1 MQKSILSG
9 FFRYFKNLLDR
20 FYMSKPILRSLITCG
35 VVAGLFLGQSLY
47 AQGFKEDFGKNRIQY
62 KAFDWSYYASENF
75 EVYFYDGGDD
85 LANKTIEY
93 LESEFS
99 RITETI
105 GYFPFSKTRVFLY
118 NSIVDKQQSNVGVR
132 GRDFT
137 IGGQTNFV
145 QSQVEIAYSGDFASF
160 KKKSVFAVSDMLI
173 QEMLYGGNIAEMFQ
187 SSFTTP
193 IPIWFTAGISSYI
206 AHGWNKE
213 TDDAVRDYIANN
225 SQNKFVKLSNDMNI
239 LMGQSIWNFI
249 AQRYG
254 QRSISNILNLAR
266 IIRNEEN
273 SIERTLGVPYRQF
286 LNDWRSF
293 YGNLSVAI
301 AQETVVPNAD
311 FIISGKNRKDAIF
324 TDVEFNSTGRYL
336 AYAAL
341 NDGRFRVQVV
351 DMNSQRTTTV
361 YKGGLKL
368 IDQEVDKSQPILS
381 WADST
386 TLGVVYS
393 EAGANVLV
401 VKRLGVKGEQKIP
414 VPLLS
419 NIQSFEFKEGG
430 RLAVMTGDIN
440 GVSDAF
446 IYNLVRGQVRRITS
460 DNYDERDITYIPGTN
475 QIVFSSNRPTDS
487 VFVSGPETLDEAES
501 HQFNLYTYDLD
512 FPDSTFGKITNALAV
527 NLKPFAP
534 NSADVYYVSDQQGI
548 NNLFRYNLN
557 DTVSTQVSNLS
568 LSIKDYT
575 FDQARGRLA
584 YISIADGK
592 ESVFLETFNGLDVK
606 FSDVTRRRALE
617 VSKLLADRRK
627 ARTIENPALLDSIQK
642 KLEFIEVRPPE
653 QKLDSLKE
661 GAINTENYE
670 FKNESKVD
678 TRDYQFEKPEENKS
692 NQGRNFLSIYQNNAT
707 ENTIQGPDRYENR
720 FQTDNVVT
728 STLIDELRSF
738 SILAEIQMNDYLEN
752 HSFSGG
758 ILVPLSFNQGYD
770 VFAEYQYLKHRI
782 DLKAAYT
789 RNSIVRIDRQSFL
802 DQRYNLDR
810 FELGLGYPLTQ
821 RLRFELNPF
830 FTQTRFTD
838 RDFRLLLPVTA
849 VNPARFNDI
858 ANSSASY
865 LGINSVLVFDNSVVS
880 GTNLHEGTRAK
891 LTFEAHS
898 KASSN
903 AQSFSNVELDV
914 RHYIKINKGMY
925 LAARFFY
932 GSYFGDAPKTYFLG
946 GVDNWVSNSTEV
958 GDPLTDDLAFQPLFT
973 SVVNN
978 TGVNANKSDILFNQ
992 FTNLRGYNYNT
1003 FQGRNVLTFSGEIR
1017 FPINQLLKNNEL
1029 NSNFLRNLQIIG
1041 FYDIGSAW
1049 DDLSPFEDRNNQ
1061 NIEEISTDGSPF
1073 SAVINNFS
1081 NPWLQSTGVGMRTMF
1096 FGFFSRFDFSF
1107 PVRDFKFQSPRLQI
1121 SFGYDF

>member
-1 MQKSILSG
+1 
-9 FFRYFKNLLDR
+9 
-20 FYMSKPILRSLITCG
+20 MSKPILRSLITCG
-35 VVAGLFLGQSLY
+35 VIAGLFLSHSLNGQT
-47 AQGFKEDFGKNRIQY
+47 FKEDFGKNRIQY
-62 KAFDWSYYASENF
+62 KSFDWNYFASENF
-75 EVYFYDGGDD
+75 EVYFYDQGED
-85 LANKTIEY
+85 LARKTIEY

-99 RITETI
+99 RITEII
-105 GYFPFSKTRVFLY
+105 GHFPFSKTRVFLY
-118 NSIVDKQQSNVGVR
+118 NSVIDKQQSNVGVR

-137 IGGQTNFV
+137 LGGQTNFI
-145 QSQVEIAYSGDFASF
+145 QSQVEIAYSGDFSSF

-206 AHGWNKE
+206 ASGWDKE
-213 TDDAVRDYIANN
+213 SDDAVRDFIANN
-225 SQNKFVKLSNDMNI
+225 SQNKFSKLGTDMNV
-239 LMGQSIWNFI
+239 LLGQSIWNFI
-249 AQRYG
+249 TQRYG
-254 QRSISNILNLAR
+254 QRSISSILNMAR

-273 SIERTLGVPYRQF
+273 SIERSLGVPYKQ
-286 LNDWRSF
+286 LLQDWRSF
-293 YGNLSVAI
+293 YGGLGEAM
-301 AQETVVPNAD
+301 AGQTVVPNPD
-311 FIISGKNRKDAIF
+311 FIITGKNRKGVVF
-324 TDVEFNSTGRYL
+324 TDLRFNPTGRYL

-341 NDGRFRVQVV
+341 NEGRFRIQVV
-351 DMNSQRTTTV
+351 NMNNQKTSTI
-361 YKGGLKL
+361 YKAGLKL
-368 IDQEVDKSQPILS
+368 IDQEIDKMQPILS

-386 TLGVVYS
+386 TLGIVHS
-393 EAGANVLV
+393 EAGANILV
-401 VKRLGVKGEQKIP
+401 VKRLGIKGEQKIQI
-414 VPLLS
+414 PLLS
-419 NIQSFEFKEGG
+419 NIQSFEFKDGG

-460 DNYDERDITYIPGTN
+460 DTYDDRDISYIPGTN
-475 QIVFSSNRPTDS
+475 QVVFSSNRPTDS
-487 VFVSGPETLDEAES
+487 VFVAGPETIDEAEA

-512 FPDSTFGKITNALAV
+512 FPDSTFGKLTNALAV
-527 NLKPFAP
+527 NQKPFAP
-534 NSADVYYVSDQQGI
+534 NSTDIYYTSDQQGI
-548 NNLFRYNLN
+548 SNIFRYNLN
-557 DTVSTQVSNLS
+557 DTVSTQVSNKAF
-568 LSIKDYT
+568 SIKDFA
-575 FDQARGRLA
+575 FDQTRGRLA
-584 YISIADGK
+584 YISISDGT
-592 ESVFLETFNGLDVK
+592 ESIFLESFNGLEVK

-627 ARTIENPALLDSIQK
+627 ERRVENPALLDSIQK
-642 KLEFIEVRPPE
+642 KLSFIDVRPPT

-670 FKNESKVD
+670 FINESKVD
-678 TRDYQFEKPEENKS
+678 TRDYQFEKPKEPAEGE
-692 NQGRNFLSIYQNNAT
+692 GRSFLSIYQNNSRESAI
-707 ENTIQGPDRYENR
+707 EGPDRYENR

-758 ILVPLSFNQGYD
+758 ILIPFSFSDGYD

-782 DLKAAYT
+782 DLKASYM
-789 RNSIVRIDRQSFL
+789 RRSIVRIDRQSFL

-830 FTQTRFTD
+830 FTQTRFID
-838 RDFRLLLPVTA
+838 RDFRLLWPALVA
-849 VNPARFNDI
+849 NPAQFNDL

-891 LTFEAHS
+891 LTFESHS

-925 LAARFFY
+925 LAARLFY

-946 GVDNWVSNSTEV
+946 GVDNWFSNSTEV
-958 GDPLTDDLAFQPLFT
+958 GDPLTDDLAVQPLLT
-973 SVVNN
+973 AVAGN
-978 TGVNANKSDILFNQ
+978 TGVNPNKSDILFNQ

-1017 FPINQLLKNNEL
+1017 FPINQLLKNKEL
-1029 NSNFLRNLQIIG
+1029 NSNFLRNLQLIG

-1049 DDLSPFEDRNNQ
+1049 DDLSPFEERNNQ
-1061 NIEEISTDGSPF
+1061 NIEEIRNEGSPF

-1081 NPWLQSTGVGMRTMF
+1081 NPWLQSTGIGMRTMF
-1096 FGFFSRFDFSF
+1096 LGFHSRFDFSF
-1107 PVRDFKFQSPRLQI
+1107 PIRDFQFQNPRLQI
-1121 SFGYDF
+1121 SIGYDF